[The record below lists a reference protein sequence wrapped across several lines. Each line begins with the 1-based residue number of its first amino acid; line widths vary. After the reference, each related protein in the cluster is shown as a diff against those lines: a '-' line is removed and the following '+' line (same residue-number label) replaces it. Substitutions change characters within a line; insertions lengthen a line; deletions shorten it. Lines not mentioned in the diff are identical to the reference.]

1 MNTSTSPEPVT
12 RKRQFLRNIVV
23 AVDLTARSLETA
35 DYAVS
40 IAKPFGAS
48 VVFVYV
54 YPDDMTFD
62 FVAAGRYD
70 LIDAEQRDQRH
81 ALMNLTDR
89 ASHTYPFCSQVFLVG
104 NPAKTVVEYADDIEA
119 DLIIAGSHHP
129 GFLATLLHLDQAPKM
144 ARLATCPVLIY
155 RSECDQSDQTSDW
168 YYQP

>member
-12 RKRQFLRNIVV
+12 RKSKFIRKIVV
-23 AVDLTARSLETA
+23 AVDLTARSLKTA
-35 DYAVS
+35 EYAID

-81 ALMNLTDR
+81 ALMSLTET
-89 ASHTYPFCSQVFLVG
+89 ASQAYPFCSQVFLVG
-104 NPAKTVVEYADDIEA
+104 NPAKTVVEYAEDIEA

-129 GFLATLLHLDQAPKM
+129 RLLASLLQLEQAPKM
-144 ARLATCPVLIY
+144 VRLATCPVLVY
-155 RSECDQSDQTSDW
+155 RGECEHQDW
-168 YYQP
+168 RSTW